1 MSPDCD
7 ILSIHL
13 ENDDM
18 IMNAATPKTAAGLNP
33 LSFRVPL
40 RQYADARWTTQ
51 RPIRRGISPDLA
63 VGIAVALACPIA
75 VAIAFL
81 G

>member
-1 MSPDCD
+1 
-7 ILSIHL
+7 
-13 ENDDM
+13 M
-18 IMNAATPKTAAGLNP
+18 IMNASTAKIAAGLNRP
-33 LSFRVPL
+33 LLRVPL
-40 RQYADARWTTQ
+40 RQFADVRWTTQ

-75 VAIAFL
+75 VAIVCL